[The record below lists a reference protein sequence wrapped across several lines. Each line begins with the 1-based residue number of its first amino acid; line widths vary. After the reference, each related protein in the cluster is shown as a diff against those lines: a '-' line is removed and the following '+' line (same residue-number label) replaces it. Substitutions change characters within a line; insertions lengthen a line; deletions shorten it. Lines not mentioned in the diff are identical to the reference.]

1 VRHLAVER
9 SRLPTILDFT
19 DASSQLLSSPM
30 KFSSK
35 ALYGVQ
41 AMFDLAFHAEGGA
54 AQVKDICERQA
65 IPPRF
70 LEQVFQDLRRAGL
83 VTSKRGPRGGYHLA
97 ARPEEIR
104 LGDILRALEGSLQL
118 LPAARSAELIEGS
131 SYRVAEQTFKSLSTD
146 IEACLDAVTI
156 ADMCQKA
163 DAMGIARRPP
173 PAYVYAI

>member
-1 VRHLAVER
+1 
-9 SRLPTILDFT
+9 
-19 DASSQLLSSPM
+19 M

-41 AMFDLAFHAEGGA
+41 AIFDLAFHAEQA
-54 AQVKDICERQA
+54 NAQVKDICERQA

-83 VTSKRGPRGGYHLA
+83 VTSKRGPRGGYQLA
-97 ARPEEIR
+97 LAPEQIR
-104 LGDILRALEGSLQL
+104 LGDIVRALEGPVRL
-118 LPAARSAELIEGS
+118 LPPARGAELSETP
-131 SYRVAEQTFKSLSTD
+131 SYRVAEVALGGVSAS

-156 ADMCQKA
+156 ADMCLQA
-163 DAMGIARRPP
+163 ESMGILRKSP

>member
-1 VRHLAVER
+1 MK
-9 SRLPTILDFT
+9 
-19 DASSQLLSSPM
+19 LSS
-30 KFSSK
+30 KG
-35 ALYGVQ
+35 LYGVQ
-41 AMFDLAFHAEGGA
+41 AIFDLAFHAENGS

-97 ARPEEIR
+97 STPEQIR
-104 LGDILRALEGSLQL
+104 LGDILRALEGPMHL
-118 LPAARSAELIEGS
+118 LPAARSAELLDSS
-131 SYRVAEQTFKSLSTD
+131 SYRVASETFKALSSS

-156 ADMCQKA
+156 GDMCRRA
-163 DAMGIARRPP
+163 DAMGIARRPA

>member
-1 VRHLAVER
+1 
-9 SRLPTILDFT
+9 
-19 DASSQLLSSPM
+19 M

-41 AMFDLAFHAEGGA
+41 ALFDLAFHADGA
-54 AQVKDICERQA
+54 GQIKEICERQS

-97 ARPEEIR
+97 LPAEQIR
-104 LGDILRALEGSLQL
+104 LGDILRALEGPVQV
-118 LPAARSAELIEGS
+118 LPAARDGALAATS
-131 SYRVAEQTFKSLSTD
+131 SYRVAEHTLNAVSGRIESSLD
-146 IEACLDAVTI
+146 GVTL
-156 ADMCQKA
+156 ADMCQQA
-163 DAMGIARRPP
+163 ESMGIARRAT